1 MTREARVARERQASI
16 KMKTKSGKAPKPR
29 DARVQYAALPFRSS
43 PEPEV
48 LLVSSRETKRW
59 VIPKGWPMKGRKPH
73 AAAAQEALE
82 EAGLLGKIEK
92 KPVGSYHYVKNM
104 RNGAAI
110 LCRVDV
116 FPMQVERQRKSWPER
131 DQRVTRW
138 FSLAQAA
145 EVVREPELA
154 DIIRDFTLDRGQQ
167 DGKSVNGH
175 SSQQGRT
182 QNPGPDYVV
191 EAPKPVSA

>member
-1 MTREARVARERQASI
+1 MAREARIARERQASI

-116 FPMQVERQRKSWPER
+116 FPLQVARQRKSWPER

-145 EVVREPELA
+145 EAVREPELA
-154 DIIRDFTLDRGQQ
+154 DIIREFTPDRSSQ
-167 DGKSVNGH
+167 DGKVPNAREA
-175 SSQQGRT
+175 SQHPAADT
-182 QNPGPDYVV
+182 NPKDA
-191 EAPKPVSA
+191 APKPVSA